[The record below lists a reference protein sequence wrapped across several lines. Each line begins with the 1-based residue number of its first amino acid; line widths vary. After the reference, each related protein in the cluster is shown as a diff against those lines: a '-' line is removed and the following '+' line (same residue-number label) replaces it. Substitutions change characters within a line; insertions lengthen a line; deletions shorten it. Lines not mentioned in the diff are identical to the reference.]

1 MNRQRDDLPKFKRFK
16 TYLNHMKFIRVLKV
30 TLFLFVAMVTTYN
43 VSGQKTKDVFV
54 DSEGVMRW
62 GDTKKEVFG
71 FGINYTTPFAHAY
84 RSGKKLNVDLEKA
97 ITDDVYHF
105 SRLGFDAFRVHV
117 WDTEISDSVGNL
129 LDNENLRLFDFML
142 FKMKERGM
150 KIFLTPIAFWGN
162 GYPDKDEKTPGFSHK
177 YGKDACLVNDD
188 AIAAQE
194 KYLYQ
199 FLNHINPYTKVA
211 YKNDPDVVGFEV
223 SNEPH
228 HRGTPE
234 QVTAYINRMVASMK
248 RTGCKK
254 PILYNI
260 THAVHL
266 ADTYFK
272 SNIDGGTF
280 QWYPTGLGAGHE
292 LRGNFLPNV
301 DRYEIPFANH
311 AGFRKM
317 AKIVYEF
324 DAADVGRSY
333 IYPAMA
339 RSFREAGIQWATH
352 FAYDPTFLAFAN
364 TEYNTHY
371 MNLVY
376 APQKALSLKIAG
388 EVFHRVPRYKKYGS
402 YPANST
408 FENFTVSYEKDLAEL
423 NTENKFIYT
432 NHTTSTPKNFSTVEE
447 ISGFGNSP
455 TVKYEGRGAYFL
467 DKIKSGVWRL
477 EVMPDAIWI
486 DNVFG
491 WNNLQKQVAVINWRE
506 WPLQVNLPDLG
517 VNFSASRAN
526 GSTGQ
531 VEVKDRTISVTP
543 GVYILMKSGVA
554 ASVRATDNLK
564 NIRIDEFA
572 APATTMK
579 NNYVLHKPSS
589 QAIAGKTLTVDA
601 SIVTFEKP
609 DEVVLHINRWPAQEV
624 KMTHVSGYDYTAT
637 IPADLVEQ
645 GYLSYYFTLIRNGV
659 EEEYLANPK
668 GVFES
673 SESARIYFTTP
684 VVKDINTLYLFNAVT
699 DANEVS
705 KVWRRGSGNIPS
717 ADPVKA
723 QLMLPIEKLFVE
735 DSENKHA
742 PAVYDYSLR
751 YNFAPKIKGFSD
763 QLGAYAKIILHGRSI
778 DKSFPVQI
786 AFVDRKGNAF
796 GGQIQLTPK
805 EGDYTIDI
813 DQLQQVA
820 LVTLP
825 RPYPTFLPYY
835 FEGQKN
841 QKLEMNDVETLQI
854 SVGPGLTDT
863 AASYSFAIES
873 VRIER

>member
-1 MNRQRDDLPKFKRFK
+1 
-16 TYLNHMKFIRVLKV
+16 MKFSNLRRVS
-30 TLFLFVAMVTTYN
+30 LFLLAGLLCATQGFC
-43 VSGQKTKDVFV
+43 QKTKDVFV

-62 GDTKKEVFG
+62 GDTKKEVYG

-84 RSGKKLNVDLEKA
+84 RSGKKLNVDLEQA
-97 ITDDVYHF
+97 ISDDVYHF

-129 LDNENLRLFDFML
+129 IENENLRLFDFML
-142 FKMKERGM
+142 MKMKERGM
-150 KIFLTPIAFWGN
+150 KILLTPIAFWGN

-177 YGKDACLVNDD
+177 YGKDACLVNED

-199 FLNHINPYTKVA
+199 FVNHVNPYTKLP
-211 YKNDPDVVGFEV
+211 YKSDPDIVAFEV

-266 ADTYFK
+266 ADAYFK

-311 AGFRKM
+311 PGFKKM

-324 DAADVGRSY
+324 DAADIGRSY

-339 RSFREAGIQWATH
+339 RTFRETGIQWATH
-352 FAYDPTFLAFAN
+352 FAYDPTFLAYAN

-376 APQKALSLKIAG
+376 APQKALSLKIAS
-388 EVFHRVPRYKKYGS
+388 EVFHQVPRYKRYGS
-402 YPANST
+402 YPANTT

-423 NTENKFIYT
+423 NTEKKFIYT
-432 NHTTSTPKNFSTVEE
+432 NHTASTPKSFSTVEE

-455 TVKYEGRGAYFL
+455 TVKYEGKGAYFL

-477 EVMPDAIWI
+477 EVLPDAIWI
-486 DNVFG
+486 ENVFG

-506 WPLQVNLPDLG
+506 WPMQINLPDLG
-517 VNFSASRAN
+517 VNFTASMVDKT
-526 GSTGQ
+526 SKEI
-531 VEVKDRTISVTP
+531 EVKDRTISVTP
-543 GVYILMKSGVA
+543 GIYILTKAGITS
-554 ASVRATDNLK
+554 SVTGTDKLK
-564 NIRIDEFA
+564 NIRVNEFA

-579 NNYVLHKPSS
+579 SNYILHKPLL
-589 QAIAGKTLTVDA
+589 QAIAGKATTVDA
-601 SIVTFEKP
+601 SIITFEKP
-609 DEVVLHINRWPAQEV
+609 EEVVLHINRWPAKEI

-645 GYLSYYFTLIRNGV
+645 GYLTYYFTLSRNGV
-659 EEEYLANPK
+659 EEKYLANPK

-673 SESARIYFTTP
+673 SESARIYFSTP
-684 VVKDINTLYLFNAVT
+684 IVKDISTVYLFNAVT

-705 KVWRRGSGNIPS
+705 KVWRRGSGNVPS

-723 QLMLPIEKLFVE
+723 QLMLPIEKLFME
-735 DSENKHA
+735 DSEFKNA
-742 PAVYDYSLR
+742 PEIYDYSLR
-751 YNFAPKIKGFSD
+751 YNFAPKVKAFAD
-763 QLGAYAKIILHGRSI
+763 QLSLFKKIILHGRSI

-786 AFVDRKGNAF
+786 AFVDKNGNAF

-805 EGDYTIDI
+805 EGDYQIDI
-813 DQLQQVA
+813 ENLQQVS

-835 FEGQKN
+835 FQGQKN
-841 QKLEMNDVETLQI
+841 QKLDMNSVETLQI

-863 AASYSFAIES
+863 AGSYSFAIES
-873 VRIER
+873 IRIEQ